1 MPDIGSV
8 KEWEKAANTPVA
20 KTGDDGCTPRFYIH
34 PLPDKKASEVEGL
47 SVFKPIPYV
56 EIFIPGDKANRPNRK
71 VIEEEKARWPN
82 AWRAFLDG
90 KMVADEGT
98 PLEVWALMDPARI
111 AELKALGIT
120 TVEALSKVADGNLA
134 KLGPGAQKLR
144 TRAKQFLQTQSK
156 TETGLRKEN
165 QALTDSVKNLTDQ
178 VERLTGMV
186 QGLEKQPAP
195 PPPVLNM
202 KQGTDAREHVDQ

>member
-8 KEWEKAANTPVA
+8 KEWEKIAS
-20 KTGDDGCTPRFYIH
+20 KSSKDEDGCTPRFYIK
-34 PLPDKKASEVEGL
+34 PFPDKKASEVEGR

-56 EIFIPGDKANRPNRK
+56 EIFIPGDKSNRPNHK
-71 VIEEEKARWPN
+71 VTDEDKARWPE

-90 KMVADEGT
+90 KMVSDKGT

-111 AELKALGIT
+111 AELKVLGIT
-120 TVEALSKVADGNLA
+120 TVEELSKVADGNLA

-144 TRAKQFLQTQSK
+144 ERAKQFLQPQSK
-156 TETGLRKEN
+156 TETGLRKQN
-165 QALTDSVKNLTDQ
+165 QQLTDSVKNLSDQ

-186 QGLEKQPAP
+186 DGFEKKASAP
-195 PPPVLNM
+195 PPPVLDLN
-202 KQGTDAREHVDQ
+202 DAREHVDQ